1 MVNEQDLSKY
11 IRQAGKGCPFFVR
24 KRLTAELRSNLSDF
38 LDAHPEY
45 TMEDVRAHFG
55 VPEKFA
61 DEYLLTLDES
71 TRQKYIH
78 SAKFIKWSCISV
90 SVAIILIMKRMFTLF
105 TTVVLLAVHFFRF
118 ETLYFFSLFT
128 KVCLT
133 Y

>member
-11 IRQAGKGCPFFVR
+11 IRQTGKGCPFFVR

-90 SVAIILIMKRMFTLF
+90 SVAIILILMVTALM
-105 TTVVLLAVHFFRF
+105 LLHEVS
-118 ETLYFFSLFT
+118 ETRVYYYYEYVTEDSISQD
-128 KVCLT
+128 
-133 Y
+133 

>member
-55 VPEKFA
+55 APEKFA
-61 DEYLLTLDES
+61 DEYLLTLDEN
-71 TRQKYIH
+71 TREKYIH
-78 SAKFIKWSCISV
+78 RTKFIKWSCLFVSLAIVLVIAVTALMLLHEVSETRVYYYYEYVTEDSISQD
-90 SVAIILIMKRMFTLF
+90 
-105 TTVVLLAVHFFRF
+105 
-118 ETLYFFSLFT
+118 
-128 KVCLT
+128 
-133 Y
+133 

>member
-90 SVAIILIMKRMFTLF
+90 SVAIILILMVTALM
-105 TTVVLLAVHFFRF
+105 LLHEVS
-118 ETLYFFSLFT
+118 ETRVYYYYEYVTEDSISQD
-128 KVCLT
+128 
-133 Y
+133 